1 MLGLVELYRLIW
13 LPFSLF
19 IKYNSSFCTV
29 CTVMVTDPPPPCTR
43 ILSILSAKKEIKH
56 TKNS

>member
-19 IKYNSSFCTV
+19 IKYNSSF